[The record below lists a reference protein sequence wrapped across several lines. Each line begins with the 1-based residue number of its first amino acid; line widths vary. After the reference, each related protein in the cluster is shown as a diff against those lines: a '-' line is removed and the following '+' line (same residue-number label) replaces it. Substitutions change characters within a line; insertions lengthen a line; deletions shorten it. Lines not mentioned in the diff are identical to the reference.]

1 MNQSNDTWDV
11 LLQANPAQAASVA
24 FQAAVNCAWHPGR
37 KGSAHCDQVAGRLDS
52 AIAALESKEPTAS
65 LSILIQLMRQ
75 ARGQLAQ

>member
-1 MNQSNDTWDV
+1 MIKDSDAWDT
-11 LLQANPAQAASVA
+11 LLQSDPTHAASLA
-24 FQAAVNCAWHPGR
+24 FQAAVNCVWQPGR
-37 KGSAHCDQVAGRLDS
+37 RNSAHCDQIAGRLDS